1 MRPVSLNG
9 KPLQSL
15 NGKPLQSLNGKP
27 LQSLN
32 GKPLQLLNGKQTVD
46 RSKWTHNPGLL
57 EWTEVAD
64 R

>member
-9 KPLQSL
+9 KPH
-15 NGKPLQSLNGKP
+15 QSLNGKP

-46 RSKWTHNPGLL
+46 RSNWAHNPGLL